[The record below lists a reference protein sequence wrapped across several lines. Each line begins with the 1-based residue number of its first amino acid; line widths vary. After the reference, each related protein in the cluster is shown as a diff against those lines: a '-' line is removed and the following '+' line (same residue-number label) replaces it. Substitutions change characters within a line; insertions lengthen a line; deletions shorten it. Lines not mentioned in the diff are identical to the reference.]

1 MRGNALAG
9 ESTVLV
15 GTVGQGIMRS
25 SDGGDTWQRI
35 SVNQGMYQ
43 NPMVRV
49 LANHP
54 DQPEVVFAGSDRGL
68 FKSLDA
74 GQSWR
79 RIVSPLS
86 EYSVWAMAIDPTD
99 PNIIFS
105 GTGTPSPVAMFRS
118 DDGGENWE
126 RRDME
131 VVEECPIGNP
141 QMTGIAIDPTNP
153 ESVWAGI
160 EVDGLRH
167 SSDGGDTWTKAG
179 SDIPNLDVHNVA
191 VTAGPPKTIVVVVN
205 NDVFTS
211 IDDGATWDNIGIK
224 EVFPYTYPRGIKVH
238 PWNPSTIFLTI
249 GDTTPGRTGTVMR
262 SKDSGQT
269 WEDLSLPT
277 PPNSA
282 MWTVDI
288 SSSNGRLAY
297 AGSRYGDLYRSDDG
311 GDSWNKLWREF
322 SEISSVLSIPK

>member
-1 MRGNALAG
+1 MAG

-25 SDGGDTWQRI
+25 SDRGDTWQRI

-54 DQPEVVFAGSDRGL
+54 DQPDVVFAGSDRGL

-86 EYSVWAMAIDPTD
+86 EYSVWAIAIDPTD
-99 PNIIFS
+99 PYIMFS

-141 QMTGIAIDPTNP
+141 QMTGIAIDPTNSK
-153 ESVWAGI
+153 SVWAGI

-167 SSDGGDTWTKAG
+167 SSDGGDTWTRAG
-179 SDIPNLDVHNVA
+179 SEIPNLDVHNVA

-211 IDDGATWDNIGIK
+211 IDDGATWENIGIK

-238 PWNPSTIFLTI
+238 PGNPSTIFLTI

-269 WEDLSLPT
+269 WKDLSLPT
-277 PPNSA
+277 SPNSA
-282 MWTVDI
+282 MWVVDI
-288 SSSNGRLAY
+288 SSPDGRLAY
-297 AGSRYGDLYRSDDG
+297 AGSRYGHLYCSDDG